1 MATKGA
7 SYRYGNTRGANH
19 RGEPTKHIGYAWAKD
34 FNKSTLQDHFNR
46 HGGDFD
52 AKSKEEYAAKAVH
65 FANTVDRKNF
75 KSVKD
80 YRGSTYKYDPRNG
93 SYAIITK
100 DGYVTTYFKPKK
112 GGFTYYSKKGRP
124 VWIKI

>member
-1 MATKGA
+1 MLK
-7 SYRYGNTRGANH
+7 
-19 RGEPTKHIGYAWAKD
+19 AK
-34 FNKSTLQDHFNR
+34 NNMLQRQFT
-46 HGGDFD
+46 
-52 AKSKEEYAAKAVH
+52 

-80 YRGSTYKYDPRNG
+80 YHGSTYKYDPRNG

-112 GGFTYYSKKGRP
+112 GGFTYYPKKGRP